1 MTDLTA
7 PTENLLDASP
17 LWTDN
22 ESYLR
27 YQTANCIDEHHDEGD
42 FEVEPESKEARHKR
56 LTGFEGLDLSDLD
69 F

>member
-1 MTDLTA
+1 MTNLTA

-27 YQTANCIDEHHDEGD
+27 YQTANCIDENDHDGD
-42 FEVEPESKEARHKR
+42 FEVLVES
-56 LTGFEGLDLSDLD
+56 LTEFEGLDLSDLD